1 MLNKFERLREKLN
14 NSIEKYGIESEKT
27 RKLSD
32 KFNKLLN
39 IYYNKEVQYSKE
51 SLMYKKYIESIKTLE
66 KITTDFSK
74 FPTINEWNKYAKEKD
89 LLCSESIKY
98 ITGINWHELRN
109 RIKLKV

>member
-1 MLNKFERLREKLN
+1 MLNRFERLREKLN

-39 IYYNKEVQYSKE
+39 
-51 SLMYKKYIESIKTLE
+51 KKYIESIKTLE
-66 KITTDFSK
+66 KITSDFSK